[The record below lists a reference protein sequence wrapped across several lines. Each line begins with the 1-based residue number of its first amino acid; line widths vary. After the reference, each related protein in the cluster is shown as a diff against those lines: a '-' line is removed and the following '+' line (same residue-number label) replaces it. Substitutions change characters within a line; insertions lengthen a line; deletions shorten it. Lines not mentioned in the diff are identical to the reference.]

1 VKRAGAHIAPAH
13 DAETKPWYGSLTAVA
28 TRRDVT
34 RVPVEMRI
42 RGLGQSAPSGAPLV
56 LLKEATGERHLAIG
70 IGPLELL
77 GIAAALAETPPPRP
91 LTHDLLCSA
100 LAACGATVTR
110 ALIHRLVDGVFHAR
124 LTLDVRG
131 RPAELDARSSDA
143 IAVAVRVGLP
153 ILVEEAVLEQAGITP
168 PTGAGAAEAPAE
180 QAGQERIGE
189 DQLGAFRDVIRGLD
203 LDDLDRPG
211 SSS

>member
-1 VKRAGAHIAPAH
+1 
-13 DAETKPWYGSLTAVA
+13 
-28 TRRDVT
+28 VT
-34 RVPVEMRI
+34 RVPVEMLI

-70 IGPLELL
+70 IGPLELM
-77 GIAAALAETPPPRP
+77 GIAAALSGTPPPRP

-100 LAACGATVTR
+100 LAACGARVTR
-110 ALIHRLVDGVFHAR
+110 AVIHALVDGAFHAR
-124 LTLDVRG
+124 LTLDVQG

-143 IAVAVRVGLP
+143 IAVAVRVGIP

-168 PTGAGAAEAPAE
+168 PAGAGAAAAPAE

>member
-1 VKRAGAHIAPAH
+1 
-13 DAETKPWYGSLTAVA
+13 
-28 TRRDVT
+28 
-34 RVPVEMRI
+34 VPVEMRI

-70 IGPLELL
+70 IGPFELM
-77 GIAAALAETPPPRP
+77 GIAAPLAETPPPRP

-110 ALIHRLVDGVFHAR
+110 AVIHALVDGVFHAR
-124 LTLDVRG
+124 LTLDVQG
-131 RPAELDARSSDA
+131 QPAELDARSSDA

-168 PTGAGAAEAPAE
+168 AEAGAAEAPAE

-203 LDDLDRPG
+203 LGDLDRPG
-211 SSS
+211 SSG